1 MNRVILY
8 PTPEQRETLRKTIAN
23 IMEQLLPIDRITT
36 LNSNEAYLLW
46 DLAVE
51 VQVNVQLY
59 ANIVFEYYRKL
70 NKPTQDNQQEILL
83 RKIERALNNR
93 GIDLSNLLTSV
104 NEADMSKGDPT

>member
-1 MNRVILY
+1 MTRVILD
-8 PTPEQRETLRKTIAN
+8 PTPEQQATLRKVIAN
-23 IMEQLLPIDRITT
+23 VMDQLLPIDQIPT

-70 NKPTQDNQQEILL
+70 NKPSQDNKQEILL

-93 GIDLSNLLTSV
+93 GLDVSNLLASI
-104 NEADMSKGDPT
+104 NE